1 MPSTNNGCESL
12 NAVIKKKYTMRNK
25 LHLSSFLPKIE
36 QMLYDWSTASSSNVF
51 VRAVPW
57 EVNHKN
63 TRYFKNPF
71 FLTRFVELFTLI
83 ILVKKIFEISF
94 KENFFAKIRKNPFFT
109 KKPWLFQYF

>member
-51 VRAVPW
+51 VSKPPISDVESCAFKWLNCIDKIPVLHWFDPW
-57 EVNHKN
+57 YVIPPSNS
-63 TRYFKNPF
+63 
-71 FLTRFVELFTLI
+71 LI
-83 ILVKKIFEISF
+83 TPAI
-94 KENFFAKIRKNPFFT
+94 
-109 KKPWLFQYF
+109 WL